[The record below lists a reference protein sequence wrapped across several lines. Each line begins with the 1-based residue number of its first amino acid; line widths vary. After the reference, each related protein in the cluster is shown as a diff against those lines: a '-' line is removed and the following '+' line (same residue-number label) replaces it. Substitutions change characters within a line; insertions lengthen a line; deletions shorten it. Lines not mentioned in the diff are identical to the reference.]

1 MTETEVCLLMQ
12 MARWRAVDDADPSLS
27 IMYSMGLPWAQVLKY
42 LGEVYRERAHVLL
55 TAQCRHLF
63 LMSASSPDLLIHLV
77 LPGVALLPTSPPSS
91 PPPQQAVF
99 NMPWLSSTSSAPSSP
114 SLTTMAAASGSA
126 DDAADASGGTGQ
138 PRLYI
143 CRRLNE
149 SAGVVEEDR
158 QEEADL
164 TALVNTLCTFLTRLL
179 MLPPSS
185 AK

>member
-1 MTETEVCLLMQ
+1 
-12 MARWRAVDDADPSLS
+12 
-27 IMYSMGLPWAQVLKY
+27 
-42 LGEVYRERAHVLL
+42 
-55 TAQCRHLF
+55 
-63 LMSASSPDLLIHLV
+63 
-77 LPGVALLPTSPPSS
+77 
-91 PPPQQAVF
+91 
-99 NMPWLSSTSSAPSSP
+99 
-114 SLTTMAAASGSA
+114 MAAASGSA